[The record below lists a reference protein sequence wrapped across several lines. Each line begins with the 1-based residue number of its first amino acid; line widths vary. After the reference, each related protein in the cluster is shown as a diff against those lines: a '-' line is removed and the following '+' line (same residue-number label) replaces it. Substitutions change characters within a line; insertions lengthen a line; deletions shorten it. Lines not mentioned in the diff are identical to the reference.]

1 MNKGSKR
8 WILRLI
14 CFIDYM
20 NQSFIGLGSLSGVWI
35 LPSKGEGQVKWVI
48 RGQKVNSLSV
58 LDDKVIVLSA
68 NALLSY
74 PLQEWMND
82 CKASTLSAH
91 AFKSSR
97 VMCSQTGTLR
107 SQPVVAYITKKSQQK
122 DSTLTTLTL
131 TPSSGHWLKKY
142 KKASVKRWS
151 ARQVE

>member
-1 MNKGSKR
+1 MKKGQKEK
-8 WILRLI
+8 LRLI

-48 RGQKVNSLSV
+48 RGQKVSSLSV
-58 LDDKVIVLSA
+58 LDDKVVVLSA
-68 NALLSY
+68 HALLTY

-82 CKASTLSAH
+82 CRPSTSSAH

-97 VMCSQTGTLR
+97 VMCAQTGTLR

-122 DSTLTTLTL
+122 DSSTLTTLTL
-131 TPSSGHWLKKY
+131 TPYSGHWLKKY

-151 ARQVE
+151 TG